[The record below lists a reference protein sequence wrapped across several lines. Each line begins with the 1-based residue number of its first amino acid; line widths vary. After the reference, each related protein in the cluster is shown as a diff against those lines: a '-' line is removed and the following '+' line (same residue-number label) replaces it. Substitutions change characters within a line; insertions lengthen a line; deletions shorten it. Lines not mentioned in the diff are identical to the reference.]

1 MGIGVVGALTLSL
14 ALPCPLAFFI
24 AEFRQRAWPLLVGF
38 SSKDEVPP
46 LLPDDMERYNKGS
59 SNNNSCSSSSRSV
72 ASVTTSSGRPPLH
85 STAALADS
93 TNKIIQPPPLGLPE
107 EKKSDGYDASI
118 DLIRRDVNRSVVF
131 RYNNSNNSDND
142 NHSITSLKG
151 EGNDKATPTYAS
163 DRLAQALENTI
174 KTSTFRAPH
183 RTSDG
188 VKLPST
194 SQPQQQHDSYHYY
207 QGLHDV
213 AGVVLHQLDYDVD
226 LGTAILQQLAQS
238 HWRDALRENFGN
250 LTWIINHLFLP
261 LVETV
266 DPNVHFQLQVTQV
279 EMSNL
284 ILPWMIT
291 WFTHDIFQADTAGR
305 LVDAFVSSHPMLP
318 LYFSVALLTH
328 PRFKTTILEADPNDP
343 ASLFVTMKQLPKF
356 IASTLSSSNDT
367 SGRYVLGQELLDD
380 ALELL

>member
-1 MGIGVVGALTLSL
+1 M
-14 ALPCPLAFFI
+14 
-24 AEFRQRAWPLLVGF
+24 
-38 SSKDEVPP
+38 
-46 LLPDDMERYNKGS
+46 
-59 SNNNSCSSSSRSV
+59 
-72 ASVTTSSGRPPLH
+72 TTSSGRPPLH

-93 TNKIIQPPPLGLPE
+93 TNKIIQPPPPLGLPE

-131 RYNNSNNSDND
+131 RYNNSTNSDND

-163 DRLAQALENTI
+163 ERLAQALENTI

-194 SQPQQQHDSYHYY
+194 SHPQQQHDSYHYY